1 MMKDYFSFT
10 GTASVARA
18 YSGYIDSLIDKRMA
32 TAFRSFMPIDISF
45 LSPYPDFCAFV
56 ITLSLTLI
64 LCIGVKESTRFNN
77 IFTCLNICVVVFV
90 TFCGWITADFN
101 NWRLEPTENYGEGG
115 FFPYGISGTLAGAA
129 TCFYGFVGFDT
140 IATSGEEAQK
150 PQRNIPLAIVI
161 SLSTCSSHVF
171 TNPEFSICNCFSMK
185 KLSF

>member
-1 MMKDYFSFT
+1 MSSIIKKYFSFT

-32 TAFRSFMPIDISF
+32 TAFRTFMPIDISF

-101 NWRLEPTENYGEGG
+101 NWRLEPTEKYVVI
-115 FFPYGISGTLAGAA
+115 FYQILPSVISKWIHAQISFLYWVTPPRTPRISGLKSQ
-129 TCFYGFVGFDT
+129 
-140 IATSGEEAQK
+140 ILK
-150 PQRNIPLAIVI
+150 P
-161 SLSTCSSHVF
+161 SFLS
-171 TNPEFSICNCFSMK
+171 
-185 KLSF
+185 

>member
-1 MMKDYFSFT
+1 MLNVCKTVHFLETPIQSFCWCNIWMFPNEFEMYCLTNIWDNKNFELSSMMKNYFSFT

-101 NWRLEPTENYGEGG
+101 NWRLEPTEKYVVILIR
-115 FFPYGISGTLAGAA
+115 FFL
-129 TCFYGFVGFDT
+129 
-140 IATSGEEAQK
+140 Q
-150 PQRNIPLAIVI
+150 
-161 SLSTCSSHVF
+161 
-171 TNPEFSICNCFSMK
+171 
-185 KLSF
+185 

>member
-1 MMKDYFSFT
+1 MNLKYIVLTNIGDIKNFGYCLNSMMKKYFSFT

-101 NWRLEPTENYGEGG
+101 NWRLEPQDTEKY
-115 FFPYGISGTLAGAA
+115 
-129 TCFYGFVGFDT
+129 V
-140 IATSGEEAQK
+140 
-150 PQRNIPLAIVI
+150 VI
-161 SLSTCSSHVF
+161 SISS
-171 TNPEFSICNCFSMK
+171 
-185 KLSF
+185 SFQLY

>member
-1 MMKDYFSFT
+1 MVLMLIPLNRLSCFQQIFIIHFSFT

-101 NWRLEPTENYGEGG
+101 NWQLEPKEKYVVIFYQFFLPIIFMVSCVITLNQG
-115 FFPYGISGTLAGAA
+115 FL
-129 TCFYGFVGFDT
+129 
-140 IATSGEEAQK
+140 
-150 PQRNIPLAIVI
+150 
-161 SLSTCSSHVF
+161 
-171 TNPEFSICNCFSMK
+171 
-185 KLSF
+185 